1 MCQEVTQRSLTNI
14 FGNDQS
20 IDVRQKISL
29 KIKTL
34 KNMLICKY
42 NKEFTCEILQT
53 IFAVGKKNCFE
64 LKIIPVTLSNRH

>member
-1 MCQEVTQRSLTNI
+1 MCQEVTQRSSTNI
-14 FGNDQS
+14 YGNDQS
-20 IDVRQKISL
+20 KDVRQKISL

-53 IFAVGKKNCFE
+53 IFAVGKKNCFK
-64 LKIIPVTLSNRH
+64 LKIIPVTLPNRH